1 VDCPTIPPFASI
13 LLFLHSVVIYNT
25 TAADLIKLNLA
36 VSILPK
42 RVPWILDS
50 EASTSVTGDTHT
62 IKNLQRVDTKAKV
75 TTVGGQTHHVTGR
88 GHVVFDFNTP
98 INEAVLYAHG
108 VQKTL
113 ISVDSLTDQ
122 GLSVLFTRT
131 YASILDTNSSSISC
145 CPGNPTIGLY

>member
-50 EASTSVTGDTHT
+50 EASTSVTGDTH
-62 IKNLQRVDTKAKV
+62 